1 MRDTSPEL
9 QQQFIKM
16 IGKKSGQERL
26 LMGFSMFDMARNIV
40 ISSIKA
46 KNQNADL
53 KTILSEIFL
62 RFYGS
67 DFPNNKKEILKEIL
81 KSRSPS

>member
-1 MRDTSPEL
+1 MRDTSPEI

-81 KSRSPS
+81 KSLRS

>member
-1 MRDTSPEL
+1 MKDTSPEI

-16 IGKKSGQERL
+16 INKKSGQERL

-40 ISSIKA
+40 ISSIKT
-46 KNQNADL
+46 KNKDADL

-67 DFPNNKKEILKEIL
+67 DFPDNKKEILKEIL
-81 KSRSPS
+81 KSRRS

>member
-81 KSRSPS
+81 KSRPS

>member
-1 MRDTSPEL
+1 MKDTSHTV
-9 QQQFIKM
+9 QQEFREM
-16 IGKKSGQERL
+16 VMKKSGQERL
-26 LMGFSMFDMARNIV
+26 RMGFSMFDMARNIV

-81 KSRSPS
+81 KSRPS

>member
-1 MRDTSPEL
+1 MKDTSPEI

-16 IGKKSGQERL
+16 INKKSGQERL
-26 LMGFSMFDMARNIV
+26 LMGFSMFDMARGMV
-40 ISSIKA
+40 ISSIKT
-46 KNQNADL
+46 KNKDADL

-81 KSRSPS
+81 KSRRS